1 MDILDFIK
9 SRRSIRKFLNKPVEK
24 ELISQILEA
33 ARWAPSAGN
42 CQPWRFLAVTDK
54 KKTQKFD
61 PFFHQPWV
69 LNAPAIIVVMASP
82 EDTFKRYG
90 PNSIWYIQD
99 CAAASQNMLLM
110 AHGLGLGA
118 VWVGAFSKEAVRDTL
133 EIPSNLE
140 VFGLICLGHYQTNG
154 AAVLDGESFSND
166 ERRNRKSLSRIAFE
180 ENLNSPWKS

>member
-9 SRRSIRKFLNKPVEK
+9 SRRSIRKFLDKPVEK

-69 LNAPAIIVVMASP
+69 LNAPANFQALWPQQYLVYSGLRGRLPEYAS
-82 EDTFKRYG
+82 
-90 PNSIWYIQD
+90 N
-99 CAAASQNMLLM
+99 
-110 AHGLGLGA
+110 GA
-118 VWVGAFSKEAVRDTL
+118 WPWFRR
-133 EIPSNLE
+133 
-140 VFGLICLGHYQTNG
+140 CLGRGVFQRG
-154 AAVLDGESFSND
+154 GERYS
-166 ERRNRKSLSRIAFE
+166 
-180 ENLNSPWKS
+180 